1 MPSPSRLQH
10 VTKSSLPSSRAPT
23 GPSVRRTE
31 EARACLGAIVSARL
45 DAPHLELRHLTK
57 VYGDQAAVADVS
69 VGIGE
74 GRFVTL
80 LGPSGSGKTTILMAI
95 AGFVAP
101 TSGEVMLSGR
111 PITLLPPERRNF
123 GMVFQGYALFPNMT
137 VEENVWFPLRVRG
150 KALAAARPAVQRI
163 LELVHMTPFA
173 KRLPRELSG
182 GQQQR
187 AALARALIF
196 EPELLLL
203 DEPLSALD
211 KQLRTELQWEL
222 KSLHRRLGS
231 TFINV
236 THDQDEALALS
247 DEIVILRG
255 GRVEQ
260 VGTPSVLYAQPATRF
275 VASFLGESNFLNGR
289 IVDVGRDG
297 FRYSVGRQTFVQTG
311 PAPQQRGTEVTIA
324 LRPERIDIATVAAE
338 GPNAIAGRVVD
349 FRYHGSNFLVQVQ
362 TDVAGTVLVR
372 MATAQAKFAPEAGM
386 SVNLGWGPD
395 MGVPVQGD

>member
-10 VTKSSLPSSRAPT
+10 VTQSSLPNSRVPT
-23 GPSVRRTE
+23 GPTVRRAE
-31 EARACLGAIVSARL
+31 DVHRYRDPAVSARL
-45 DAPHLELRHLTK
+45 NAPHLELRRLTK
-57 VYGDQAAVADVS
+57 VYGEQAAVADVS
-69 VGIGE
+69 VGIDQ

-163 LELVHMTPFA
+163 LELVQMTPFA
-173 KRLPRELSG
+173 RRLPRELSG

-203 DEPLSALD
+203 DEPLSAL
-211 KQLRTELQWEL
+211 
-222 KSLHRRLGS
+222 
-231 TFINV
+231 
-236 THDQDEALALS
+236 
-247 DEIVILRG
+247 
-255 GRVEQ
+255 
-260 VGTPSVLYAQPATRF
+260 
-275 VASFLGESNFLNGR
+275 
-289 IVDVGRDG
+289 
-297 FRYSVGRQTFVQTG
+297 
-311 PAPQQRGTEVTIA
+311 
-324 LRPERIDIATVAAE
+324 
-338 GPNAIAGRVVD
+338 
-349 FRYHGSNFLVQVQ
+349 
-362 TDVAGTVLVR
+362 
-372 MATAQAKFAPEAGM
+372 
-386 SVNLGWGPD
+386 
-395 MGVPVQGD
+395 